1 MGSAS
6 RFAAGNITSLCLAF
20 VELFRY
26 SDVPISSFPASAT
39 TLHFEFYAEGKGEG
53 ESKKSASQS
62 TRWVGFQSG
71 FRRDRIVIET
81 ISLPQCDRD
90 PRGRLRQNGENSSS
104 HHGRAARATSGRE
117 MGKDRETRP
126 TAHLLRGTQM
136 CYSNF
141 VSKVPEGKQMLLFTY
156 VRLAHGFSDYKTRLK
171 SVQVVITV

>member
-20 VELFRY
+20 VELFPY

-62 TRWVGFQSG
+62 TRWEGSQSG
-71 FRRDRIVIET
+71 FRRDGIVIET

-90 PRGRLRQNGENSSS
+90 PRGRPRQNGENSSS
-104 HHGRAARATSGRE
+104 HHGRAARATSGRKT
-117 MGKDRETRP
+117 GKNGQLLIYYEKLKRIIQTLCQRCLRESRCFYSP
-126 TAHLLRGTQM
+126 T
-136 CYSNF
+136 
-141 VSKVPEGKQMLLFTY
+141 
-156 VRLAHGFSDYKTRLK
+156 
-171 SVQVVITV
+171 